1 MARPADRFVKSLTD
15 KKKRELEEF
24 WKNGVSHRLRCRAH
38 AILLSDQKRSVSD
51 IAEVFQVTS
60 QTVYAW
66 LERWESHEDLE
77 DAPRS
82 GAPPKLNADE
92 TNMAIEELQKTPHN
106 PREALERINSQ
117 TGKQISVDLLRRLA
131 KKCGLGWKRMRGSV
145 RDRRDE
151 TAFQAAKVDLI
162 AFSELAQEPDIN
174 LWFFDEAAFSLKPSI
189 PYAWQE
195 IGKTIEL
202 PVQKGASYSAVGFV
216 DLNSHFFAYQF
227 PGTVSSEIAVSV
239 MDAFAQKVTGT
250 NIVVIDNAPVHR
262 SQDFQSR
269 IDEWREQGL
278 HLYFLPPYSP
288 ELNLIEIVWRQIKQ
302 HWISLAAYTSP
313 KHLWDELSTVLSRIG
328 TEYKLNYSWPEFIR

>member
-15 KKKRELEEF
+15 KKRRELEEF
-24 WKNGVSHRLRCRAH
+24 WKTVVSHGLRCRAH
-38 AILLSDQKRSVSD
+38 TILLSDQRRSVAD
-51 IAEVFQVTS
+51 IADVFQVAS

-82 GAPPKLNADE
+82 GTPPKLDADE
-92 TNMAIEELQKTPHN
+92 TSMAIQELQKTPHN

-117 TGKQISVDLLRRLA
+117 TGKQISADLLRRLA
-131 KKCGLGWKRMRGSV
+131 KKCGVVWKRMRGSV

-151 TAFQAAKVDLI
+151 PAFQAAKVDLI
-162 AFSELAQEPDIN
+162 AFAELAQEPDIN

-195 IGKTIEL
+195 IGKTMEL
-202 PVQKGASYSAVGFV
+202 PVRKGMSYSAVGFV
-216 DLNSHFFAYQF
+216 DLNSHFFAYQCL
-227 PGTVSSEIAVSV
+227 GTVSSEITVSV
-239 MDAFAQKVTGT
+239 MDASAQKVTGS
-250 NIVVIDNAPVHR
+250 NILVIDNAPAHR
-262 SQDFQSR
+262 SHDFQSR

-302 HWISLAAYTSP
+302 HWISLAAYPAP
-313 KHLWDELSTVLSRIG
+313 KHLWDELSAVLSRIG
-328 TEYKLNYSWPEFIR
+328 TKYKLNYSWPEFTR